1 MDKSILDYDQS
12 LNDLERQKE
21 QLELV
26 MQQMGEEWAESG
38 PGVNWL
44 KTLQSPL
51 LQSDEQ
57 PLDDPRVT
65 TTMTS
70 PTMGVDEMEL
80 VGLASPLTPDTPMQS
95 DGKLFHILQQPE
107 PSPEYLQSLLHV
119 NETLLAQSLAA
130 APINA
135 KEHTNFVS
143 TTTTTTTTTTALLSP
158 SSDVVGS
165 YVYNPIDTSPVLST
179 TFHTPPTTPEDEEN
193 VADTPRILSATMSTM
208 DPLLR
213 SSCPGLQLNKSL

>member
-1 MDKSILDYDQS
+1 MDKSIHNYDQS

-65 TTMTS
+65 TTMTL
-70 PTMGVDEMEL
+70 PTMGMEDMDL
-80 VGLASPLTPDTPMQS
+80 VGLASPLTPDTPMHA
-95 DGKLFHILQQPE
+95 DDKLFHILQQPE
-107 PSPEYLQSLLHV
+107 PSPEYLQSLLNV

-130 APINA
+130 APIHA
-135 KEHTNFVS
+135 KQHTNNNNFVS
-143 TTTTTTTTTTALLSP
+143 TTTTALLSP
-158 SSDVVGS
+158 SSDGVGS
-165 YVYNPIDTSPVLST
+165 YVYNPIDTTPT

-193 VADTPRILSATMSTM
+193 VTDTPRILSATMSTM

-213 SSCPGLQLNKSL
+213 SSCPGLQLNKHL